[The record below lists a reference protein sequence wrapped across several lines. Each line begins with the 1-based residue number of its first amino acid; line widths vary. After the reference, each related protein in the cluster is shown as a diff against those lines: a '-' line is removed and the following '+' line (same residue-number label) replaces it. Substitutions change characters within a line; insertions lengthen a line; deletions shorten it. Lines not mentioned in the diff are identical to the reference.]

1 VFETSLLEFFSVDK
15 CFLANITFLLLVNVG
30 FVSQQAVAFSESSR
44 ANVARETS
52 LVLVKDPDVT

>member
-1 VFETSLLEFFSVDK
+1 
-15 CFLANITFLLLVNVG
+15 VNVG